1 MTSAATEEAGIC
13 VKAISRIPF
22 LSSSSRLEHF
32 VENCN
37 HQTDILKNTE
47 RKWPYAA
54 HAADVRSANSRCS
67 QSCLKV
73 FTKLSQG
80 ASKKFWSVARQRKI
94 FDLQ

>member
-22 LSSSSRLEHF
+22 LSSSRRLKYF

-54 HAADVRSANSRCS
+54 HAADVRSANSQCS

-80 ASKKFWSVARQRKI
+80 ASKKLWSVARQRKI

>member
-32 VENCN
+32 VEKCN
-37 HQTDILKNTE
+37 HQTDILKKTE

-54 HAADVRSANSRCS
+54 HAADVRSANSQCS

-73 FTKLSQG
+73 FTKVVSRCL
-80 ASKKFWSVARQRKI
+80 KKVMVSGEAKENF
-94 FDLQ
+94 